1 MSDQESRLKIL
12 GFVPVNLMTSC
23 GGSARVQYWWVPPW
37 WGHFERRLSFYFV
50 SPLWIIVFVLNS
62 FNVSDQILFAE
73 WREAVQTCGN
83 ARKGEFET
91 MVDETTL
98 VS

>member
-1 MSDQESRLKIL
+1 MCDVVKLWWKRKGALLMSPALVGPFCTISIS
-12 GFVPVNLMTSC
+12 F
-23 GGSARVQYWWVPPW
+23 
-37 WGHFERRLSFYFV
+37 RLSFYFV
-50 SPLWIIVFVLNS
+50 LPLWSIVFEF